1 MSVTIKEIANICGV
15 SRGTVDRAL
24 NNRPNINPETKEY
37 IIKTAKELGYRPHF
51 LAKSLSTGKT
61 NTIGIIVFDL
71 YNEYFSH
78 LIHSSQQKSLDEGYG
93 LNIMV
98 SNKSKKQEIM
108 CIDNLLERNVDGI
121 IINSINNNA
130 SYINKLKKSNKPI
143 VSIGNRIDSHIPFVG
158 INDYQAMYDSTKY
171 IISKGYESVIFV
183 CPPLQYKNKQNIY
196 APNERYRGYNDFILS
211 LGMKSKVLK
220 DKDYL
225 TKIHSFIK
233 DTSRKIAFLCSSD
246 IFALDIMRELR
257 NNYGTIPNN
266 VGIMGFDN
274 LSMLQYIYPRL
285 TTVSYS
291 LTEVGNLAVTSILN
305 QINNNKKN
313 DHILDHSIVVGETI

>member
-24 NNRPNINPETKEY
+24 NNRPNINPETKKY

-61 NTIGIIVFDL
+61 NTIGIIVFDV

-78 LIHSSQQKSLDEGYG
+78 LIHSSQQKSLDENYG

-98 SNKSKKQEIM
+98 SNKNKKQELM

-121 IINSINNNA
+121 IINSINNNT
-130 SYINKLKKSNKPI
+130 SYINKLKNSNKPI

-158 INDYQAMYDSTKY
+158 INDYQAMYDSTEY
-171 IISKGYESVIFV
+171 VISQGYDNVIFV

-196 APNERYRGYNDFILS
+196 APSERYRGYNDCILS
-211 LGMKSKVLK
+211 LGLKSKVIK
-220 DKDYL
+220 DKDYVG
-225 TKIHSFIK
+225 KIHHYLNNSSK
-233 DTSRKIAFLCSSD
+233 KIAFLCSSD
-246 IFALDIMRELR
+246 IFALNVMREVKSV
-257 NNYGTIPNN
+257 YGHIPNN
-266 VGIMGFDN
+266 IGIMGFDN
-274 LSMLQYIYPRL
+274 LSMLQYISPIL
-285 TTVSYS
+285 TTVSYP

-305 QINNNKKN
+305 QINENKKK
-313 DHILDHSIVVGETI
+313 DYILKHSIVVGETI